1 MIIEEVIEFFKRVP
15 PFQFLDEAALRK
27 ITAGVSMEYYPKGS
41 TILYQDGPPSEY
53 LRVIKKGAA
62 KVFVKS
68 KEGEEILTDYRGE
81 GDIIG
86 YLSLFSADKSR
97 ANVVAVEDIIC
108 YLVSRDAI
116 EFLFESY
123 PEGRE
128 FFHRTFLN
136 KYLDKSFMEMRNKS
150 ALCSGGDRLLF
161 TTAVGEIATRD
172 VVTASHEISIREA
185 AEIMSKS
192 RISSIVLI
200 DSQKAPVGIV
210 TDRDLRDKVVSKGR
224 NVADKISS
232 IMSASLIKTDA
243 KDYCFEALL
252 KMIRYN
258 IHHLLVVDEG
268 RLDGIVTN
276 HDLLMLE
283 GTSPISIAREIES
296 QQTVDGL
303 VPVSKKITGMV
314 SLLLKAGAKASNISR
329 VITEIN
335 DRLVRKIL
343 QISEKVHGPPPVMYC
358 WIAFGSEGRKEQTFK
373 TDQDNAVI
381 YEDPDTSDEEDAARD
396 YFDRFSVYVRDA
408 LVKCGFPLCPGNYM
422 ASNPL
427 WRQPLRVWKEYF
439 TKWINAPTPEAIL
452 FSVIVFD
459 FRPVYGDIGLA
470 DKLRDHLVQA
480 LKGQGMFLAFMAE
493 LTVSLRP
500 PLGFFKTFVV
510 EKSGEHKDELNLK
523 FKCIAP
529 LLDIVRLFSLE
540 KGVTETSTLERLE
553 ALRTRHPIVMEYGE
567 ELEQAFEFIML
578 LRIHHQYEQ
587 IEKGEEPDNFIN
599 PDNLSNLEK
608 KILKE
613 SCQIISKIQDMI
625 MKEYKPGT
633 VM

>member
-1 MIIEEVIEFFKRVP
+1 
-15 PFQFLDEAALRK
+15 
-27 ITAGVSMEYYPKGS
+27 
-41 TILYQDGPPSEY
+41 
-53 LRVIKKGAA
+53 
-62 KVFVKS
+62 
-68 KEGEEILTDYRGE
+68 
-81 GDIIG
+81 
-86 YLSLFSADKSR
+86 
-97 ANVVAVEDIIC
+97 
-108 YLVSRDAI
+108 
-116 EFLFESY
+116 
-123 PEGRE
+123 
-128 FFHRTFLN
+128 
-136 KYLDKSFMEMRNKS
+136 
-150 ALCSGGDRLLF
+150 
-161 TTAVGEIATRD
+161 VGEIATRD